1 MGVLLSSRI
10 REGAGKAGHRLAPM
24 VRVQQ
29 KSTRQNHRCSRGYPA
44 FPARLVLTAYSEL
57 SPGTGLSCPR
67 RSQGSLCLREL
78 SASVGA
84 PGPHGLAV
92 RARVSRLLPH
102 PRPPHPASTFVTTR
116 TPLFDEA
123 GQLDEATDLG

>member
-1 MGVLLSSRI
+1 MPGDDLTHGPPATKKQAAVTTGSAGSTGIPRAMVLRLISRSP
-10 REGAGKAGHRLAPM
+10 RGPGSFAP
-24 VRVQQ
+24 VIPEKR
-29 KSTRQNHRCSRGYPA
+29 A
-44 FPARLVLTAYSEL
+44 
-57 SPGTGLSCPR
+57 
-67 RSQGSLCLREL
+67 SQEL